1 MVMKLQN
8 DSPLNCCL
16 SVVKWMNYWRLSM
29 DCCKA
34 DRTSSGMTCSG
45 MHSAQRLSYVL
56 FQVTLIT
63 PTTQSVCF
71 FHFVA
76 CNVLKQEAQ
85 LSQRGRAMPRVVEY
99 FHQSL
104 KAALIRRSNMVPFAN
119 VGFVRLPSLK
129 FVGLRVRKIRRI
141 QLVCQLSIYNSFP
154 VIRTTIAKKSS
165 FLRTQAFIFLF
176 ALGTP
181 LRQ

>member
-16 SVVKWMNYWRLSM
+16 SVVKWMNYWHLSM

-85 LSQRGRAMPRVVEY
+85 LSQRGRAMPRVIEY
-99 FHQSL
+99 LCQSL
-104 KAALIRRSNMVPFAN
+104 KAALIRRINTVTFAN
-119 VGFVRLPSLK
+119 VGSVSLPSLK
-129 FVGLRVRKIRRI
+129 FVGLRVRKI
-141 QLVCQLSIYNSFP
+141 
-154 VIRTTIAKKSS
+154 
-165 FLRTQAFIFLF
+165 FLRTRAFIFCLPRGRPCGNH
-176 ALGTP
+176 AKRCINEKTIQCLP
-181 LRQ
+181 NPSQHVPIYI